1 MRKRF
6 GLVEPQ
12 ADWEVRAVLRMAA
25 VLCVWQQC
33 CAYGSSV
40 VRMAAVL
47 CVWQQCCAHGSSVP
61 RLNVVQVQ
69 RLSKELG
76 QELFGQH
83 VKAFEVST
91 LT

>member
-12 ADWEVRAVLRMAA
+12 AEWEVRA

-40 VRMAAVL
+40 L
-47 CVWQQCCAHGSSVP
+47 